1 MKSATSCCRLLRP
14 RAKKGTGIFCRNG
27 PQGAS
32 HKRCLSPFS
41 HLVALGAACLLS
53 QAGASAGPKPEFYW
67 RVDDV
72 RAGMKGHGC
81 TVMRGTKVENF
92 QAEVLGVLKNTSPG
106 RDLVLCRLS
115 GLNLEKYG
123 VIAGMSGS
131 PVYIDGKLLG
141 AVAYAWPFGK
151 EPIAGVTP
159 FAQMHG
165 FVESYERRDV
175 AEQHQPQRIGL
186 QAPVEADGRRFD
198 TVTVSQG
205 FDEPAPAAA
214 DGLWMVPLRTPLAA
228 TGFTTHSLTLLGN
241 SLRSAGMVP
250 MQAGGAAARVV
261 EEEKDAPLEPGGPL
275 SVALVVGDFDLSGIG
290 TVTHIEGNRVY
301 GWGHPFFGLG
311 TCEFPLMTGY
321 IHTIYPRQSVSF
333 KMGSPLRPVGVINAD
348 VSTCIAGW
356 LGREADMLPVNMT
369 VARGQSDQPR
379 SFHVRMARQ
388 RSLLTTLAYTVLTNS
403 VDMEGDLPDE
413 LTAELEARIEVDNHA
428 PIEIRDTFSG
438 SSYSGGRAPQALFT
452 QVTGVLQLL
461 SSNTHKPVRIRQID
475 CSTRILP
482 GRRSAEIEA
491 VELDSETYSPGEI
504 LRGTVFV
511 RPYKGLRQRL
521 SVTLKLPADLPEG
534 SYSATVC
541 DDLYNARQTLRDN
554 PNLSNPQS
562 LEQVFQALEVQT
574 AVKRTN
580 LVVRVPVNDVG
591 VALSGK
597 SLPSLPPS
605 MVLILGNSR
614 RTGAQSM
621 SGAIV
626 SKQAT
631 SWVVQGAETVR
642 FTVTKNKK
650 VLAQH

>member
-1 MKSATSCCRLLRP
+1 MKFATFCLRFPRRLM
-14 RAKKGTGIFCRNG
+14 
-27 PQGAS
+27 
-32 HKRCLSPFS
+32 
-41 HLVALGAACLLS
+41 ALAAACLLY
-53 QAGASAGPKPEFYW
+53 QAAWAGPKPEFYW

-72 RAGMKGHGC
+72 RAGMKGYGC

-115 GLNLEKYG
+115 GLNLDKYG

-159 FAQMHG
+159 FSQMHG
-165 FVESYERRDV
+165 FVESFERRDV
-175 AEQHQPQRIGL
+175 AEQGEPQRIGL
-186 QAPVEADGRRFD
+186 QTPLDVGGKTFD
-198 TVTVSQG
+198 TVTISQS
-205 FDEPAPAAA
+205 FDEPSPTAA

-228 TGFTTHSLTLLGN
+228 TGFTAHSLNQLGDR
-241 SLRSAGMVP
+241 LRSSGMVP
-250 MQAGGAAARVV
+250 MQAGGAGARIA
-261 EEEKDAPLEPGGPL
+261 EDEKDTPLEPGGPL
-275 SVALVVGDFDLSGIG
+275 SVAMVVGDFDLSGIG

-369 VARGQSDQPR
+369 VARGQSEQPR
-379 SFHVRMARQ
+379 SFHVKMVRQ
-388 RSLLTTLAYTVLTNS
+388 RSLLSTLAYTVLTNS
-403 VDMEGDLPDE
+403 VDMEGDLPEE
-413 LTAELEARIEVDNHA
+413 LTAQMDARIDVEGHA
-428 PIEIRDTFSG
+428 PIEIKDTFSG

-452 QVTGVLQLL
+452 QVSSVVQLL
-461 SSNTHKPVRIRQID
+461 SYNTYKPVRIRQID

-491 VELDSETYSPGEI
+491 VELDSETYMPGETLKGI
-504 LRGTVFV
+504 VFV

-521 SVTLKLPADLPEG
+521 PVSLKLPADLPEG
-534 SYSATVC
+534 SYTAVVC
-541 DDLYNARQTLRDN
+541 DELYSARQTLRDN

-580 LVVRVPVNDVG
+580 LVVRVPVNEVG
-591 VALSGK
+591 VAVGGK
-597 SLPSLPPS
+597 SLPNLPPS
-605 MVLILGNSR
+605 MVQILGNSR
-614 RTGAQSM
+614 RTGAQPM
-621 SGAIV
+621 SGALV

-631 SWVVQGAETVR
+631 PWVVQGTDSVR

-650 VLAQH
+650 VLAQQ